1 MASRNLRAAEPAA
14 ASIRPAAALE
24 PSAFYSVYRGG
35 LSLPDDQQRLRAS
48 AVVLLSGRLGL
59 YPGEIQHL
67 HEAWVDWGRGELV
80 VPERDPCACQ
90 QCWEAAR
97 RAQRLGD
104 GRSLLEIIGES
115 TWSPPGG
122 GRTIPFGWSERL
134 TAVIGALV
142 EEADPLALSAEA
154 MTRLV
159 DRSARRA
166 EGVDHEAVGFDSL
179 RATAISFFA
188 DAGFPAA
195 RIAHLAGTDP
205 ETARA
210 FTGRE
215 GGDARERLSELFD
228 GGIADPG
235 GSYGLVADPEPFD
248 AEPVDPREYDD
259 EWRQRRM
266 RQRANAPEAL
276 QNPRPVAD
284 ALNRRLDPS
293 DLGTRRALDADSDLV
308 DPDSATAR
316 LDEWVHRREA
326 DRRGT
331 AGTAHTAE
339 ASATPSTGKESGGS
353 SGTTGEPAGVGAR
366 SAGAADN
373 AAAADTTAAA
383 TGGSGAAGSTADL
396 GANAEETA
404 VEEAAVFNPREELS
418 GPPELTVETT
428 VACSEFAGGRPTETR
443 VFLGPEELLLVQA
456 DDSMAPEY
464 TRIELSGVVDLSPDY
479 IPEELADS
487 IESAVTVAYERGGDQ
502 RLAVVE
508 LRGNRRVGFANAVF
522 KAILTGC
529 DAIVTHPAR
538 RGGRVLNTEPV
549 EARLSVD
556 DRSVSITPDDGERLG
571 ITLSEIIHFEL
582 EKQDFEDKRYR
593 GLSVR
598 HLGDGGMATKTTIAL
613 EDDRKHK
620 LFQRFVRRG
629 YRERK
634 AKIEEIS
641 LEDAHKEVLVA
652 LYSAGDQ
659 FDISM
664 IVDKSADKLQQLLG
678 SLGEMGLVRIGD
690 SGATL
695 TGLGR
700 IVVNEKLDDVNM

>member
-1 MASRNLRAAEPAA
+1 MDSRNLQDDEPTAV
-14 ASIRPAAALE
+14 SVRPAAALE

-35 LSLPDDQQRLRAS
+35 LSLPDDQQRLYAS
-48 AVVLLSGRLGL
+48 AVVLLGGRLGL

-104 GRSLLEIIGES
+104 GRSLLDIIGES

-122 GRTIPFGWSERL
+122 GRTIPFGWSQRL
-134 TAVIGALV
+134 TAVIGKLV
-142 EEADPLALSAEA
+142 EETASLDLSAEA

-166 EGVDHEAVGFDSL
+166 EGVDHEAVGLDSL
-179 RATAISFFA
+179 RATAMSFFA
-188 DAGFPAA
+188 DAGFPAR

-205 ETARA
+205 ETARG

-215 GGDARERLSELFD
+215 GGDAREQLSELFD
-228 GGIADPG
+228 GGIADPDE
-235 GSYGLVADPEPFD
+235 SYGLVADPEPFD
-248 AEPVDPREYDD
+248 AEPVDPRAYDD
-259 EWRQRRM
+259 AWRQRRM

-276 QNPRPVAD
+276 QNPRPIAD

-293 DLGTRRALDADSDLV
+293 DLGTRRALEADSDLV
-308 DPDSATAR
+308 DPETATAR
-316 LDEWVHRREA
+316 LDQWVRRQEA
-326 DRRGT
+326 ERRGD
-331 AGTAHTAE
+331 AGTDGATD
-339 ASATPSTGKESGGS
+339 ASATMASAADASREPVGDSAARDRTTDSEAAGDSAASGGTDES
-353 SGTTGEPAGVGAR
+353 
-366 SAGAADN
+366 
-373 AAAADTTAAA
+373 AAAVE
-383 TGGSGAAGSTADL
+383 GAS
-396 GANAEETA
+396 
-404 VEEAAVFNPREELS
+404 VFNPREELS

-428 VACSEFAGGRPTETR
+428 VACSEFAGGRPTDAR
-443 VFLGPEELLLVQA
+443 VFLGPQALLIVRV

-464 TRIELSGVVDLSPDY
+464 VRIELSSVVDQSPDY
-479 IPEELADS
+479 IPDELADS
-487 IESAVTVAYERGGDQ
+487 IESAVTVAYERDDDQ
-502 RLAVVE
+502 QLAVIE

-529 DAIVTHPAR
+529 DAIVTHPAQ
-538 RGGRVLNTEPV
+538 RGGRVLDTEPV
-549 EARLSVD
+549 AARLSVD
-556 DRSVSITPDDGERLG
+556 DRSVSITTDDERIG

-582 EKQDFEDKRYR
+582 EKQDFDDRRYR

-598 HLGDGGMATKTTIAL
+598 HLDDSGMATKTTIAL
-613 EDDRKHK
+613 EDGRKHK

-629 YRERK
+629 YRDRK
-634 AKIEEIS
+634 ATTEEIS

-664 IVDKSADKLQQLLG
+664 IVDKSADELQELLR
-678 SLGEMGLVRIGD
+678 SLGEMGLVRMGGE
-690 SGATL
+690 GATL

-700 IVVNEKLDDVNM
+700 IVVNEKLDDINM

>member
-1 MASRNLRAAEPAA
+1 MATSNLRAAEPTA

-67 HEAWVDWGRGELV
+67 HEAWIDWGRGELV

-142 EEADPLALSAEA
+142 EETGYLDRSAEA

-195 RIAHLAGTDP
+195 RIAHLAGTDI

-215 GGDARERLSELFD
+215 GGDAREQLFEMFD

-235 GSYGLVADPEPFD
+235 ESYGLVADPEPFD

-259 EWRQRRM
+259 AWRQQRM

-284 ALNRRLDPS
+284 ALRRRLDPS
-293 DLGTRRALDADSDLV
+293 DLGTRRALDADSGLV
-308 DPDSATAR
+308 DPESATAR
-316 LDEWVHRREA
+316 LDGWVRRQEA
-326 DRRGT
+326 ERL
-331 AGTAHTAE
+331 
-339 ASATPSTGKESGGS
+339 
-353 SGTTGEPAGVGAR
+353 GEPK
-366 SAGAADN
+366 SAGSAAS
-373 AAAADTTAAA
+373 TTQSVDESDGPGAA
-383 TGGSGAAGSTADL
+383 TGESTGDEAAASIDAGGESGADTRVDA
-396 GANAEETA
+396 AESA
-404 VEEAAVFNPREELS
+404 VDEAAVFNPREELS

-428 VACSEFAGGRPTETR
+428 VACSEFIGGRPTEAR
-443 VFLGPEELLLVQA
+443 VFLGPEELLFVEA

-464 TRIELSGVVDLSPDY
+464 TRIELSAVVDQSPDY
-479 IPEELADS
+479 IPDELADS
-487 IESAVTVAYERGGDQ
+487 IESAVTVAYERDGDQ

-556 DRSVSITPDDGERLG
+556 DRSVSITPDDGERFG
-571 ITLSEIIHFEL
+571 ISLSEIIHFEL
-582 EKQDFEDKRYR
+582 EKQDYEDRRYR

-598 HLGDGGMATKTTIAL
+598 HIEDNGMVTKTTIAL
-613 EDDRKHK
+613 EDGRKHK

-634 AKIEEIS
+634 AKTEEIS

-652 LYSAGDQ
+652 LYSAGEQ

-664 IVDKSADKLQQLLG
+664 IVDKSADELQDLLG

-700 IVVNEKLDDVNM
+700 IVVTEKLDDINM

>member
-1 MASRNLRAAEPAA
+1 MASRNLRDDEPTA

-48 AVVLLSGRLGL
+48 AVVLLGGRLGL

-104 GRSLLEIIGES
+104 GRSLLDIIGET

-142 EEADPLALSAEA
+142 EEAGYLDLSAEA

-166 EGVDHEAVGFDSL
+166 EGVDHEAVGLDSL
-179 RATAISFFA
+179 RATALAFFA
-188 DAGFPAA
+188 DAGFPAG

-210 FTGRE
+210 FTGQE
-215 GGDARERLSELFD
+215 GGDAREQLFELFD
-228 GGIADPG
+228 GGLADPG
-235 GSYGLVADPEPFD
+235 ESYGLVADPEPFD

-259 EWRQRRM
+259 QWRQHRM
-266 RQRANAPEAL
+266 QQRANAPETL

-284 ALNRRLDPS
+284 ALHRRLDSS
-293 DLGTRRALDADSDLV
+293 DLGMRPALDADSDLV
-308 DPDSATAR
+308 DADSATAR
-316 LDEWVHRREA
+316 LDGWVRRREA
-326 DRRGT
+326 DRRGEPG
-331 AGTAHTAE
+331 ADRSAA
-339 ASATPSTGKESGGS
+339 ASATQSASASGSRSTVDE
-353 SGTTGEPAGVGAR
+353 
-366 SAGAADN
+366 SAGD
-373 AAAADTTAAA
+373 
-383 TGGSGAAGSTADL
+383 SAAGDGATDDAGAD
-396 GANAEETA
+396 ETDPA
-404 VEEAAVFNPREELS
+404 VDEAAVFNPREELS

-428 VACSEFAGGRPTETR
+428 VACSEFAGGRPTEAR
-443 VFLGPEELLLVQA
+443 VFLGPEELLVVRA

-464 TRIELSGVVDLSPDY
+464 TRIELSAVVDLSPDY
-479 IPEELADS
+479 IPDELDDS
-487 IESAVTVAYERGGDQ
+487 IESAVTVAYERDGDQ

-522 KAILTGC
+522 KGILTGC
-529 DAIVTHPAR
+529 DAVLTHPAQ

-582 EKQDFEDKRYR
+582 EKLDFEDRRYR

-598 HLGDGGMATKTTIAL
+598 HLGDEGMATKSTIAL

-634 AKIEEIS
+634 AKIEEIT
-641 LEDAHKEVLVA
+641 LRDAHKEVLVA
-652 LYSAGDQ
+652 LYSAGNQ

-664 IVDKSADKLQQLLG
+664 IVDKSADELQHLLG
-678 SLGEMGLVRIGD
+678 SLSEMGLVRTGGG
-690 SGATL
+690 GASL